1 MGIGAILST
10 ATSGL
15 KVTEANLD
23 LVARNISNADTPGY
37 TRKSLVQSS
46 IISGSTSSGVRVDDV
61 MRELDYLLQA
71 ELRNARAGSGHSSVM
86 LDFLSRVDRMYGEP
100 GSEGAFDSVFN
111 TFTQSVQDL
120 VASPDSSVARQT
132 VLADAQIFVQ
142 RLNQMSTDIQQMRTQ
157 ADQALSAAVLEVND
171 ALSQIEKITLEI
183 RSFSANGNLPPD
195 LLDERDRY
203 IDRLSEMLDV
213 RTIRR
218 ENGGV
223 SIFTESGTLLF
234 DGQAVQLNYDERGQ
248 LGPDSLYST
257 DPAQRGVGTILLSTP
272 SGYTFDLLQDGVIRS
287 GSIGAYATLRDDVLV
302 EAQTQL
308 DELAS
313 SLALALSSVTT
324 TGTTLT
330 AGAQSGFSGD
340 IANMLPGD
348 RITVNYVENGT
359 PKTFTFIRVD
369 DPTQLP
375 LPATATADPNDQVA
389 GINFAGGLAGAAAA
403 MDAAIG
409 ANVSI
414 SLNAPS
420 TLEVL
425 DDGAAALSDISSLSI
440 RKTSTALTG
449 QGLELPFFIDIDS
462 AAGAY
467 SGSFDGG
474 PQQRGFAGRISVN
487 TALLADPS
495 RLVVSSTSPQTGAGD
510 PARPTYIYDQ
520 LTQTQFTFSSEG
532 SIGTASSPFKG
543 SIGSYLQRV
552 VNSQTGQ
559 AAEAER
565 AHNARTIVKDALES
579 RMTVDSGVNLDH
591 ELAQL
596 LVLQNSFAA
605 NARVLQAVDEMM
617 QRLLQI

>member
-15 KVTEANLD
+15 KVTEAGLD

-37 TRKSLVQSS
+37 TRKSLVSSS
-46 IISGSTSSGVRVDDV
+46 IISGATSSGVRVDDV
-61 MRELDYLLQA
+61 VRELDYLLQA
-71 ELRNARAGSGHSSVM
+71 ELRNARGGSGHSQVM
-86 LDFLSRVDRMYGEP
+86 LDFLTRVDRLYGEP
-100 GSEGAFDSVFN
+100 GSAGAFDSVFN

-120 VASPDSSVARQT
+120 VSSPDSSVARQT
-132 VLADAQIFVQ
+132 VLADAQIFAQ
-142 RLNQMSTDIQQMRTQ
+142 RLNQMSADIQQLRTQ
-157 ADQALSAAVLEVND
+157 ADQALSASVTEVND
-171 ALSQIEKITLEI
+171 ALAQIEKITQEI

-203 IDRLSEMLDV
+203 IDRLSEMMDV

-234 DGQAVQLNYDERGQ
+234 DGEAARLNYDERGQ
-248 LGPDSLYST
+248 LGANSLYST

-313 SLALALSSVTT
+313 SLALALSSVHS
-324 TGTTLT
+324 TGTALT
-330 AGAQSGFSGD
+330 AGAQTGFSAD

-348 RITVNYVENGT
+348 QITVDYVENGT
-359 PKTFTFIRVD
+359 PKTYTFIRVD

-389 GINFAGGLAGAAAA
+389 GINFAGGLAAAITA
-403 MDAAIG
+403 MDTAIG
-409 ANVSI
+409 ANVTI
-414 SLNAPS
+414 SLNGAS
-420 TLEVL
+420 TFEIL
-425 DDGAAALSDISSLSI
+425 DDGAATLSDITSLSV
-440 RKTSTALTG
+440 RKTSTALTD
-449 QGLELPFFIDIDS
+449 QGIQLPFFLD
-462 AAGAY
+462 ANGGNAAY

-474 PQQRGFAGRISVN
+474 PQQRGFAGRITVN
-487 TALLADPS
+487 TALINDPS
-495 RLVVSSTSPQTGAGD
+495 RLVVSSTSPVTGAGD
-510 PARPTYIYDQ
+510 PARPTFLFNQ
-520 LTQTQFTFSSEG
+520 LTQTEFTFSSEG
-532 SIGTASSPFKG
+532 SIGTVNAPFKG

-559 AAEAER
+559 AAEAQR
-565 AHNARTIVKDALES
+565 THDARTIVKDALES

-605 NARVLQAVDEMM
+605 NARVLQAVDEMIDV
-617 QRLLQI
+617 LLQI